1 MVMSQSMVQ
10 FQLLRRLEIQRF
22 PRTVATGSP
31 TKGIGSLGNTE
42 HLNLTEPMPWAYSPR
57 RK

>member
-1 MVMSQSMVQ
+1 MTTMLQ
-10 FQLLRRLEIQRF
+10 FQLLRRIELQRF

-31 TKGIGSLGNTE
+31 TKGIGSRGNTD

>member
-1 MVMSQSMVQ
+1 MNQSVLQ
-10 FQLLRRLEIQRF
+10 FQLQRRLELQRF

-31 TKGIGSLGNTE
+31 TKGIGIRGNTD